1 MVRTQEGSTPNISVP
16 FIVLAVAAIA
26 LFLLG
31 GLIFDGMALFWCR
44 LISSGIVVAFL
55 AIWLVHDVRQLG
67 SESSGGGHSG
77 RAEGKKSRGTAIAEL
92 AILAL
97 ATAAMAFA
105 CALCLMDLPQLSS
118 PQVAHLSN
126 ANCRAGGNA
135 RGIFALTI
143 DGIDDDIG
151 EKVSFVASQ
160 RNFDDFDAAHQKKSA
175 YVFLNA
181 TVQYLPNSHIVLSA
195 DF

>member
-1 MVRTQEGSTPNISVP
+1 MS
-16 FIVLAVAAIA
+16 FIVLAVAGVVFF
-26 LFLLG
+26 LFG
-31 GLIFDGMALFWCR
+31 GLLFDGMALFWCR
-44 LISSGIVVAFL
+44 LISSGIVAVFL
-55 AIWLVHDVRQLG
+55 VTWFVYDVRQLG
-67 SESSGGGHSG
+67 SESSGDGRSG
-77 RAEGKKSRGTAIAEL
+77 RTSGKRSRAATVAEL

-97 ATAAMAFA
+97 ATAAMTYS

-118 PQVAHLSN
+118 LQVAHLSN
-126 ANCRAGGNA
+126 ANCRTGGNA

-143 DGIDDDIG
+143 DGIDDDTG